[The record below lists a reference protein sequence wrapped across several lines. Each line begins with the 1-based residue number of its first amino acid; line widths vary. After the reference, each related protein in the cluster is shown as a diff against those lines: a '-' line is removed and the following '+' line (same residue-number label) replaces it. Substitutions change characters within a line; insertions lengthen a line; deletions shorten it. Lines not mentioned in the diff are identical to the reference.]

1 MGLANNLYEQYKI
14 VGVQTSTPEKLI
26 IECFEG
32 VIKFLNLARKELKEK
47 KVYSDGTTYFEHF
60 TKNLMK
66 AEKILVELSASLNF
80 EKGGEIAKNLY
91 AIYFFLLEQLHLANL
106 EKDEEKIIL
115 VQKYV
120 TILKDAFEEAI
131 KKNKVENS
139 LNK

>member
-1 MGLANNLYEQYKI
+1 
-14 VGVQTSTPEKLI
+14 
-26 IECFEG
+26 
-32 VIKFLNLARKELKEK
+32 
-47 KVYSDGTTYFEHF
+47 
-60 TKNLMK
+60 MK